1 MQFLPL
7 RSFVPLFTKHKI
19 ILDILE
25 ILYQDK
31 YAYNVFQSSEVQRI
45 VWKALYIQSLTL
57 YLFTDRGWGF
67 HLTSKRCW
75 I

>member
-1 MQFLPL
+1 MVRITMQLLPL

-45 VWKALYIQSLTL
+45 V
-57 YLFTDRGWGF
+57 
-67 HLTSKRCW
+67 
-75 I
+75 